1 MRLIVVGTGIVGA
14 ACGYAASRLGAD
26 VTFVDAAAVGRAT
39 AAGAGVICPW
49 TSEAD
54 DPAWYAFSRAAVR
67 EYPSLVAGL
76 SADDVSYRQVG
87 ALALADEDGELERIR
102 ARVVARRA
110 EAPEIGEVR
119 ILADGEAQRMFPPLR
134 EGTRAVFIGGAARVD
149 GRQLAGALLKASGAT
164 IRTGWATL
172 SCDGGR
178 VTGVMVDGKR
188 IEADAV
194 VAAAGAWTASL
205 VEPAGVT
212 VRVVPQRGQIM
223 HIGLVSADTSDWPV
237 VLPSATGHY
246 MLAFGDSRVVAGATR
261 EAESGFDVR
270 VTPGGLSEVLANAL
284 SVAPGLA
291 SGTHLETRV
300 GLRPAGPDGR
310 PLLGAVPAV
319 AGLVVAT
326 GLGANGLTAGPYAGT
341 IAARIALGL
350 APGIDLEPFDPL
362 RLRLLRGLRLRYEVS
377 EELLVVVGGL
387 GLRTHP
393 LVEHLGVIADEDSPG
408 SGAHPLQDDG
418 RRLRGAERS
427 LIPEVILHSRD
438 ELAQVVGG
446 RVLRQDPR
454 LAELVPPFIVDEL
467 RDLGVGHLL
476 RRRQAAGAAGVRDN
490 VGAHVT
496 RHDQNHPD
504 LRRIAAQVFDQRL
517 GEALDGELRRGVGI
531 VRHAGA

>member
-1 MRLIVVGTGIVGA
+1 MRLIVVGSGIVGA

-26 VTFVDAAAVGRAT
+26 VTFVDAAAAGRAT

-49 TSEAD
+49 ASEVE
-54 DPAWYAFSRAAVR
+54 DPAWYAFSCAAVR
-67 EYPSLVAGL
+67 EYPSLIAGL
-76 SADDVSYRQVG
+76 GSDDVSYRRVG
-87 ALALADEDGELERIR
+87 ALALAGEDGELERIR

-134 EGTRAVFIGGAARVD
+134 PGTRAVFIGGAARVD
-149 GRQLAGALLKASGAT
+149 GRQLASALLRASGAT

-172 SCDGGR
+172 SCHGDRVAGVVADGE
-178 VTGVMVDGKR
+178 R

-194 VAAAGAWTASL
+194 VVAAGAWTASL

-223 HIGLVSADTSDWPV
+223 HIGLGSADTSDWPV

-246 MLAFGDSRVVAGATR
+246 LLAFGDSRVVAGATR
-261 EAESGFDVR
+261 EPESGFDVR

-300 GLRPAGPDGR
+300 GLRPTGPDSR
-310 PLLGAVPAV
+310 PLLGPVPGV

-326 GLGANGLTAGPYAGT
+326 GLGANGLTAGPHAGT

-350 APGIDLEPFDPL
+350 APGLDLAPFDPL
-362 RLRLLRGLRLRYEVS
+362 RLHLLRLGYQVP

-387 GLRTHP
+387 GLRAYP
-393 LVEHLGVIADEDSPG
+393 LVEHPGVIADEDPPG
-408 SGAHPLQDDG
+408 AGTHPFQDDG
-418 RRLRGAERS
+418 RCLRRAERG
-427 LIPEVILHSRD
+427 LVPEVVLHPHE
-438 ELAQVVGG
+438 ELARVIGG

-454 LAELVPPFIVDEL
+454 LAELVPRFIVDEL
-467 RDLGVGHLL
+467 RHLGVGHLL

-504 LRRIAAQVFDQRL
+504 LRRIAAQVFDERL
-517 GEALDGELRRGVGI
+517 RETLDGEL
-531 VRHAGA
+531 